1 MDTQIQTMSFHIED
15 EDEKDL
21 DVCSTRD
28 RENKDSALLL
38 VKIP

>member
-15 EDEKDL
+15 EDEQML
-21 DVCSTRD
+21 DVGNTRAT
-28 RENKDSALLL
+28 KDKDGASLL

>member
-15 EDEKDL
+15 DYEQSNDVSNMRDTNEKDA
-21 DVCSTRD
+21 S
-28 RENKDSALLL
+28 LLL